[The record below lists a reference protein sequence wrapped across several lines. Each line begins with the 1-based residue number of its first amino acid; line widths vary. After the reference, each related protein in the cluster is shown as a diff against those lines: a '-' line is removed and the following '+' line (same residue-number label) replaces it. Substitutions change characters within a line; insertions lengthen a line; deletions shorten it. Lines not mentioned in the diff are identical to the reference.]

1 LTLELLWERDDLPR
15 VPLPAELESFYDGR
29 LGLEAQCLYANF
41 VATLDGI
48 VSIPELERSNALV
61 ADESEDDKHLMGLLR
76 AFADCVLIGTGTMLA
91 SPKGRWRPQGVY
103 PEGRESFAELRD
115 ALGKSE
121 SPAVAVVT
129 SGASLDVEH
138 PVIADGAI
146 VLTTERAAAE
156 LRGAVPELVAV
167 NDGDWVDLRLALA
180 ELRRRGYDQ
189 ILAEAGPTTFGVLLA
204 EGLVDELF
212 LTFSPVLAGR
222 MESRRRLG
230 LVEGVELLPDARV
243 AGELMSLRRSASHL
257 FLRYRL

>member
-15 VPLPAELESFYDGR
+15 VPLPAELEPFYGGS
-29 LGLEAQCLYANF
+29 LGLDARCVYANF
-41 VATLDGI
+41 VETIDGI

-103 PEGRESFAELRD
+103 PAGKESFAELRES
-115 ALGKSE
+115 LGKSDN
-121 SPAVAVVT
+121 PAVAVVT
-129 SGASLDVEH
+129 SGASLDIEH
-138 PVIADGAI
+138 PAIADGAI
-146 VLTTERAAAE
+146 VLTTQRAAEE
-156 LRGAVPELVAV
+156 LHGAVPDVVPV
-167 NDGDWVDLRLALA
+167 NDGDWVDLRLALE
-180 ELRRRGYDQ
+180 ELHRRGYEQ

-212 LTFSPVLAGR
+212 LTVSPVLGGR
-222 MESRRRLG
+222 MESRRRLA
-230 LVEGVELLPDARV
+230 LVESVELLPDARV
-243 AGELMSLRRSASHL
+243 AGELSSLRRSGSHL